1 MKIMVN
7 KNKKNQLNVNGF
19 NNGLNNNGLNNGLN
33 NGQNNGFNN
42 GLNSNAH
49 NTGQTDGKT
58 TNNLFNQ
65 CSHVQLGG
73 MAFYDESRCFMFSPD
88 EPVPDVVQRMRRM
101 HGVAQ
106 QMTDGTFDFV
116 AQPRTKSQSTLIK
129 KLAHGRVSLTKDNA
143 IQLTLKVM
151 RNENINIAE
160 AIAAEAADAAD
171 AIAIF

>member
-1 MKIMVN
+1 MTN
-7 KNKKNQLNVNGF
+7 KNKKNP
-19 NNGLNNNGLNNGLN
+19 LNNNGFN
-33 NGQNNGFNN
+33 NGQNNGLNNRFNN
-42 GLNSNAH
+42 GLNSNA
-49 NTGQTDGKT
+49 NNNGQSEAKT

-73 MAFYDESRCFMFSPD
+73 MAFYDDSRCFMFSPD

-171 AIAIF
+171 AIAVF